1 MKFAQD
7 TASDLYRIQSVEP
20 GGVRV
25 AGRHYTSS
33 LLVLPDRVVPDW
45 EPDSVDDL
53 DRRMLAGLLEH
64 QPEILILGT
73 GRRQVFPDPRM
84 FISLMD
90 VGVGYEVMATDAAC
104 RTYNILLSE
113 GRRVLAAL
121 IVESDGD
128 A

>member
-7 TASDLYRIQSVEP
+7 TANEHYRIQSVEP
-20 GGVRV
+20 GRVRV

-45 EPDSVDDL
+45 GPDSVDDL
-53 DRRMLAGLLEH
+53 DRRVLADLLEH
-64 QPEILILGT
+64 RPEILILGT
-73 GRRQVFPDPRM
+73 GGRQVFPDPRL
-84 FISLMD
+84 FVALMEI
-90 VGVGYEVMATDAAC
+90 GVGYEVMATDAAC

-128 A
+128 E